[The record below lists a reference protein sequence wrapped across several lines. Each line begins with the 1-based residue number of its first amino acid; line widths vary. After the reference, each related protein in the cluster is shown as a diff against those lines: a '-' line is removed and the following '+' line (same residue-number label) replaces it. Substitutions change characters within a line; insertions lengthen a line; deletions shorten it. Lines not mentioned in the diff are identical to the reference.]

1 MTRNFWFLV
10 LLFVLTAIFGLAGC
24 LAAQPGAAFP
34 TDTPLPP
41 TTTPTATIVWFP
53 PTPTITPLA
62 TGIGQSTPAPDASPV
77 PGGLLLD
84 DDFSD
89 PTAWSTGRMGSG
101 GIAFGNDELT
111 LAINRPNGYLYSL
124 RQGTKLGD
132 FYLEITANPTI
143 CRGDDEYG
151 LLLRVSPGLDFYR
164 FSLTCDG
171 QARVDKLFQG
181 SASSPQGLTP
191 SGAAP
196 RGAPSQSRLAVQAK
210 GRVLSFYINGEYQ
223 FSIRDPSLSVGGL
236 GVFARA
242 AGEDAVTVNFSDL
255 QIYQPTP

>member
-1 MTRNFWFLV
+1 MTRYFRFLV
-10 LLFVLTAIFGLAGC
+10 LLGMAAIFGLAGC
-24 LAAQPGAAFP
+24 LAPQPGAAFP
-34 TDTPLPP
+34 TETPLPP

-62 TGIGQSTPAPDASPV
+62 TGPGPALPAPDASPV
-77 PGGLLLD
+77 PGELLLD

-89 PTAWSTGRMGSG
+89 PAGWSTGRTGSG
-101 GIAFGNDELT
+101 GIAYGSDELT

-124 RQGTKLGD
+124 RQGAKFGD

-181 SASSPQGLTP
+181 KASSPQGLTP

-210 GRVLSFYINGEYQ
+210 GKVLSFYINGEYQ
-223 FSIRDPSLSVGGL
+223 FSVRDPSLAVGGL